1 MECFSVPIIK
11 VLRSLFV
18 VVLICKVLPHHH
30 CTHTYLFI
38 YKCIYMYALRSRQGK
53 TFECVM
59 CLRRGLPQQGMPL
72 SFSPTFTYLL
82 LLPFSFPQFFF
93 FSLLI
98 LEGEGG
104 SEIRAKKK
112 KRNVGGKKK
121 EKKKRGIAATSDM
134 FVSFVLYCRRERK
147 DSE

>member
-1 MECFSVPIIK
+1 
-11 VLRSLFV
+11 
-18 VVLICKVLPHHH
+18 
-30 CTHTYLFI
+30 
-38 YKCIYMYALRSRQGK
+38 MYALRSRQGK